1 MHPTTPRCRLRELGL
16 QVGTLPPGPLN
27 AITDV
32 AGVGVGHVTLL
43 EDQPHVVRSG
53 VTAIVPLPGRL
64 WRGSVFAGFDRYN
77 GFGEVTGTHWIAEAG
92 LLSSPIVLTSA
103 FSIGV
108 ARDTLLALPF
118 LHGVP
123 ERWHQPCAAETYDGV
138 LNDGLAAPV
147 KREHV
152 EAAIAAAADSA
163 CRPVAEGAVGGG
175 TGMMSFE
182 FKSGIGTSSR
192 RVRAAG
198 QPYTV
203 GVLVQS
209 NFGNRRHLTVDGVP
223 VGRELGY
230 NVTPS
235 PQRRDDPSDY
245 DNGSDSDSADETKG
259 SIIIVV
265 ATDAPLLPPQLN
277 RLARRANAG
286 LARVGGFGNNRSG
299 DFALAFSTANVL
311 PFEQTG
317 VVQDLSMLGGEDMNP
332 LLPAAAEAAEE
343 AILNSLT
350 MAATM
355 TGVRGTTVHELP
367 LQKLQALMQRHGRK
381 PT

>member
-1 MHPTTPRCRLRELGL
+1 MKPLPRARLRELGIA
-16 QVGTLPPGPLN
+16 VGTLPCGPLN

-32 AGVGVGHVTLL
+32 AGVGVGQVTLI
-43 EDQPHVVRSG
+43 EDEPHVIRSG
-53 VTAIVPLPGRL
+53 VTAIVPLLGQL
-64 WRGSVFAGFDRYN
+64 WQAGCFAGFDRYN

-118 LHGVP
+118 VHGVP
-123 ERWHQPCAAETYDGV
+123 ERWHQPCAAETFDGV

-147 KREHV
+147 RREHV
-152 EAAIAAAADSA
+152 EAAIASAAAG
-163 CRPVAEGAVGGG
+163 PVAEGAVGGG

-182 FKSGIGTSSR
+182 FKSGIGTASR
-192 RVRAAG
+192 RVHAAG
-198 QPYTV
+198 QPWTV

-230 NVTPS
+230 DVTPS
-235 PQRRDDPSDY
+235 PQRRDD
-245 DNGSDSDSADETKG
+245 GLVDETKG
-259 SIIIVV
+259 SIVIVV

-286 LARVGGFGNNRSG
+286 LSRVGGFGNNRSG

-311 PFEQTG
+311 PFHQVG
-317 VVQDLSMLGGEDMNP
+317 LVRGLNMLGGEDMNA

-350 MAATM
+350 TAGTM

-367 LQKLQALMQRHGRK
+367 LDRLQALMRRHRGAAV
-381 PT
+381 

>member
-1 MHPTTPRCRLRELGL
+1 MNPTARMRLRELGL
-16 QVGTLPPGPLN
+16 SIGTLPTGPMN

-32 AGVGVGHVTLL
+32 AGVGVGHVTLI
-43 EDQPHVVRSG
+43 EDSPYVVRSG
-53 VTAIVPLPGRL
+53 VTAIVPMMGQL
-64 WRGSVFAGFDRYN
+64 WKSGCFAGFDRYN
-77 GFGEVTGTHWIAEAG
+77 GFGEVTGTHWIAETG

-123 ERWHQPCAAETYDGV
+123 ERWHQPCAAETYDGL
-138 LNDGLAAPV
+138 LNDGLASPV
-147 KREHV
+147 RREHV
-152 EAAIAAAADSA
+152 EAAIAAAGTGQ
-163 CRPVAEGAVGGG
+163 VAEGAVGGG

-182 FKSGIGTSSR
+182 FKSGIGTASR
-192 RVRAAG
+192 QVHSAG
-198 QPYTV
+198 RSWTV

-230 NVTPS
+230 DVTAS
-235 PQRRDDPSDY
+235 PQRRDDDAV
-245 DNGSDSDSADETKG
+245 NETKG
-259 SIIIVV
+259 SIVIVV

-286 LARVGGFGNNRSG
+286 LSRVGGYGNNRSG

-311 PFEQTG
+311 PYHQVG
-317 VVQDLSMLGGEDMNP
+317 LVQGLTMLGGEDMNP

-350 MAATM
+350 MAHTM
-355 TGVRGTTVHELP
+355 TGVNGTTVHELP
-367 LQKLQALMQRHGRK
+367 LERLQALMRRHG
-381 PT
+381 TGAA

>member
-1 MHPTTPRCRLRELGL
+1 MTRIRITAAGQTFIGETNPEAPETVAAFLKLLPYRQRLIHVRWSGEACWIPMGEFKL
-16 QVGTLPPGPLN
+16 
-27 AITDV
+27 
-32 AGVGVGHVTLL
+32 GVGFENHTSHPSIGDVLFY
-43 EDQPHVVRSG
+43 
-53 VTAIVPLPGRL
+53 PG
-64 WRGSVFAGFDRYN
+64 GYS
-77 GFGEVTGTHWIAEAG
+77 ETG
-92 LLSSPIVLTSA
+92 LLSSPIVMTSA

-123 ERWHQPCAAETYDGV
+123 ERWHQPCAAETNDGL

-147 KREHV
+147 RREHV
-152 EAAIAAAADSA
+152 EAAIAAAITG
-163 CRPVAEGAVGGG
+163 PVAEGAVGGG

-192 RVRAAG
+192 RVHAAG
-198 QPYTV
+198 RPWTV

-223 VGRELGY
+223 VGRDLGY

-235 PQRRDDPSDY
+235 PLQRDA
-245 DNGSDSDSADETKG
+245 GKVDETKG
-259 SIIIVV
+259 SIVIVL

-286 LARVGGFGNNRSG
+286 LSRVGGYGNNRSG
-299 DFALAFSTANVL
+299 DFALAFSTANML
-311 PFEQTG
+311 PFHQVGLVHGLT
-317 VVQDLSMLGGEDMNP
+317 MLGGEDMNP

-343 AILNSLT
+343 AIVNSLT
-350 MAATM
+350 MASTM
-355 TGVRGTTVHELP
+355 TGVRGTTVHQLP
-367 LQKLQALMQRHGRK
+367 LDRLQGLMRHRRAG
-381 PT
+381 TA